1 MKLGIHLTI
10 WEYCETAL
18 NSATGYWL
26 FDDAEAME
34 IGSLFLPCF
43 FPRLMHLSKN
53 LVKKDQRNMEDTA
66 AVNRPSEVEK
76 EFACFFDNERMDAIE
91 KMQSVY
97 GSEEDNDID
106 ISYPRLACMIFEVRK
121 IEKIFIFVSREILLS
136 IIKLIYP
143 LMRYVIVMS

>member
-76 EFACFFDNERMDAIE
+76 EFAYFFDNERMDAIE

-106 ISYPRLACMIFEVRK
+106 ISYSRLACMIFEVRK
-121 IEKIFIFVSREILLS
+121 IEKIFIFVSREIL
-136 IIKLIYP
+136 
-143 LMRYVIVMS
+143 